1 MEERAPRDGS
11 SFHLDVLDC
20 NLLLLLPPPPPPWQ
34 YDGSDLPVTVRLD
47 HSCQAPRLDEQ

>member
-20 NLLLLLPPPPPPWQ
+20 NLLLLLLPPPWQ
-34 YDGSDLPVTVRLD
+34 CDGSDLPVTVR
-47 HSCQAPRLDEQ
+47 